1 MVAGSAAFLHV
12 AGVAGGFTRFVAM
25 AATVRLAGSARIQP
39 SSTGDITTRPL
50 TAGELAAPAAMT
62 LHLRE
67 NPRTESVGVRLAR
80 QQTTPV
86 QMRRYPGSDELAD
99 VHGAHADDIA
109 AVSRWASA
117 AGLRVRRLDG
127 ATSTLDVSGS
137 VGALARAFSVSVE
150 RCVERERRTGAVRIY
165 RDHPEELSVPRQLD
179 GIVTAALGLS
189 SRPVARPRLAVLPRG
204 AVAPYSYTPE
214 QLAEIYD
221 FPLLP
226 DGGANRR
233 ITVGIAELGGA
244 VLRADLAAF
253 TAGNPRLRVVEEA
266 VQGWGPLSDPFGP
279 DTEVALDWQVI
290 AGVLARCAP
299 HADVQIVIKY
309 APNTDRGFTNLEA
322 AFATDGRDYIA
333 VSTSWGSPEDCWTPA
348 AMDAMDRAFQL
359 GALRGIVH
367 SVAAGDNG
375 STDARLDGHQH
386 ADHPASAPNAVG
398 CGGTRLFADGGR
410 RIREEAWNEMRLGQ
424 GATGGGVST
433 HFAIP
438 RYQAAA
444 GIRPVSAD
452 NGLEGRGVPDVAG
465 NADPLTGYVIHH
477 RGVDAVVGGTSA
489 VAPLWTALF
498 ALIATSTDHR
508 LGTVHPVLYAAR
520 DRAFTDISTGDNG
533 AYPARLGWDAA
544 TGLGAPLGR
553 ALRASLSLPAVHRV
567 HASHH
572 RVPAG
577 HELG

>member
-1 MVAGSAAFLHV
+1 
-12 AGVAGGFTRFVAM
+12 M
-25 AATVRLAGSARIQP
+25 AATVRLAGSARLRP
-39 SSTGDITTRPL
+39 TGSHDISARPL

-67 NPRTESVGVRLAR
+67 NPRTDGVGVRLAR
-80 QQTTPV
+80 QQATQV
-86 QMRRYPGSDELAD
+86 QLRRYVGSAEL
-99 VHGAHADDIA
+99 VHTHSAHADDIA
-109 AVSRWASA
+109 SVGRWAANS
-117 AGLRVRRLDG
+117 GLRVRRLDG
-127 ATSTLDVSGS
+127 ATNTLDVSGS
-137 VGALARAFSVSVE
+137 VGALARAFSVNVE
-150 RCVERERRTGAVRIY
+150 RYVERETRTGTVSIY
-165 RDHPEELSVPRQLD
+165 RDHHHELSVPRELD
-179 GIVTAALGLS
+179 GIVTAALGLCN
-189 SRPVARPRLAVLPRG
+189 RPIARPRISVLPRG
-204 AVAPYSYTPE
+204 VVAPYSYTPE

-221 FPLLP
+221 FPMLP
-226 DGGANRR
+226 DGGANTR

-244 VLRADLAAF
+244 VHRADLAAF
-253 TAGNPRLRVVEEA
+253 RGANPRLRVVEEA

-299 HADVQIVIKY
+299 QADVQIVIKY

-322 AFATDGRDYIA
+322 AFATDGRDYTA
-333 VSTSWGSPEDCWTPA
+333 VSTSWGAPEDRWAPA

-359 GALRGIVH
+359 GAVRGIAH

-375 STDARLDGHQH
+375 STDARHDGHQH
-386 ADHPASAPNAVG
+386 VDHPASAPNAVG

-410 RIREEAWNEMRLGQ
+410 RIREEAWNELRAGQ
-424 GATGGGVST
+424 GATGGGVSG

-444 GIRPVSAD
+444 GIRPVSVD
-452 NGLEGRGVPDVAG
+452 GGVEGRGVPDVAA

-477 RGVDAVVGGTSA
+477 CGVDSVVGGTSA

-498 ALIATSTDHR
+498 SLIAASTDHR
-508 LGTVHPVLYAAR
+508 LGNVLPLLYASR
-520 DRAFTDISTGDNG
+520 DRAFTDISTGDND
-533 AYPARLGWDAA
+533 AYSAHPGWDAT
-544 TGLGAPLGR
+544 TGLGAPSGR
-553 ALRASLSLPAVHRV
+553 ALLDSLSLPAVHRIR
-567 HASHH
+567 ASHF